1 MGFYGNVTNT
11 SKTTFSFDLIYT
23 TRSDMDLNA
32 NLDGVFLGR
41 YVLVDYGEDPIK
53 GYYNAETQA
62 FYNTALFSASSII
75 TGRHNAIY
83 QDLHNALAANSFYK
97 YTREDGFQ
105 PISTNSAY
113 QERFAID
120 VKSYGRGYDSTVWVK
135 RYDEAT
141 GAYKYVMIAELNA
154 VVPTFHMVVNEPN
167 AIPTTPYFDRDTTN
181 IDYYL
186 HMQSEFGNRVKKAHP
201 GVKSD
206 EQATRIMTKW
216 VTDNSGYQFGE
227 TYSETVDAD
236 IYYNNA
242 GFDHAVRH
250 FMDESVVPYT
260 WTDDKG
266 AVLEHKVIDYTK
278 NAIGYE
284 MGQSGRLYGA
294 DADLG
299 VYQQGH
305 QADDIYDWYIRL
317 PGIGNA
323 ICRMWDKIYD
333 NRGNNTTRA
342 LNKAQYRDDIDDHL
356 VSYNKDTLIGMM
368 NTAQDL
374 IGYHFVELNDRTPD
388 TISDPEKTVS
398 VHIEPGNDV
407 ASYSVTYKA
416 LECLYWKRLDN
427 GVLQY
432 YHYAYQPYYTGVTPE
447 QVAEDKLNRTFYYAE
462 TIEREDEEEPYR
474 IFHVANSG
482 LSLAKDAD
490 GNHIAPTE
498 YWLRNDQWALLPLEY
513 QIDDNIYS
521 LIRGLHKLIGTN
533 SEDVRD
539 INTIYGSINIIK
551 DIIANIDTELVPGRL
566 LHTRNDGVIDT
577 TDTYFPSATW
587 DRDEVLAGDGQWVS
601 RFSTIQV
608 RDNSDNAN
616 RKIPKVVE
624 FEDTDAAS
632 DAAPVRLKHPQ
643 EKGTLVS
650 DNQKYNDGTQL
661 KNSKRHEANTLV
673 LATRD
678 KWIKLH
684 PDDADDSIEF
694 EHTQSP
700 LVEQLSFEPLNQP
713 GNTQAIAGPAVDVNS
728 TVNTEN
734 FVAIDDGKAVVIKPS
749 IQSDN
754 TVATLVYDSGL
765 VDRNDNRLTIPY
777 ITVDNAGH
785 VIAASTKNYNIP
797 HSFKKIYTSAVPD
810 TNESPSLDQEGV
822 SIADNLADS
831 IELTT
836 RNRWIDIATEA
847 NNDAE
852 GKQADSISFSHR
864 LAPAFSPNKELNGER
879 RTQATEIP
887 SVYRY
892 GLEADKTVAV
902 LDQQNGLEPANTF
915 NVPYIEIDKAG
926 HVVAAETHTVHLPEN
941 FTTVTIAA
949 QNESTKQEA
958 DTVTANSVITAD
970 NLTDN
975 ITFKTMN
982 RWIGLGAT
990 DNSNNDIITVGHR
1003 LSDIKDVTPL
1013 ALNGER
1019 RANEKYE
1026 EVYRYGLPQDKS
1038 IAVLNKQNGVEAQN
1052 TFNVP
1057 YVEIDEA
1064 GHVVHA
1070 ETHIVTLP
1078 ENYTTITVSKAS
1090 EDDSTGASTTGTAG
1104 NTSDDFA
1111 KKATLVAN
1119 NLTESLDFS
1128 AGNKWIR
1135 LAGTD
1140 TDGADQ
1146 IVISHELHSIIGS
1159 TSKEDLDAADSV
1171 PAADKPDK
1179 FVTQTVQWDKA
1190 GHIISHDTKEWTLP
1204 NSIRNI
1210 EVVGTTTVKTNP
1222 DSNTTG
1228 TVEADVTSDTVTFKS
1243 SNIWTRLQT
1252 YDNMISFGHLVRP
1265 IDTTPVVTSDLNKSG
1280 TFTTE
1285 ELTWDEAGHI
1295 TKKTT
1300 RTLTLPY
1307 NYKTITVTGLSDST
1321 KAITT
1326 NNGSSVASNQVDEVV
1341 FVPGNKWVELAAK
1354 DDEIT
1359 FAHSLQGTAGSYGTN
1374 VTFSKFGGTVDLQ
1387 GYQTDNAGHVIAYP
1401 TYTLTLPQGSY
1412 KDTPG
1417 ARQVASVIT
1426 EVGLNAESGAI
1437 STKSQN
1443 VGTLLLTGYSVQN
1456 LDTATVVA
1464 SDTLNAAIQKLETQ
1478 VYTEKQAREQAITNL
1493 RMFKTI
1499 TVGDTALT
1507 ADSNADTLAITAGNN
1522 AIVLTPT
1529 ESSDT
1534 FSIGHKTYTTK
1545 SNKLYK
1551 ITVDEWGHV
1560 SGTAA
1565 ATSADVGLG
1574 NVENKSVADI
1584 VAEIT
1589 SRFSMKLNAPQLGGT
1604 TNGATFTVL
1613 INNMDAQ
1620 STYEYKWTKQGNA
1633 AVLGTSSSYTATD
1646 TEVGTHTY
1654 TCTVTRSYGGA
1665 VSDAVTRT
1673 YAYTIEPP
1681 PVVEN
1686 PETGEGTV

>member
-53 GYYNAETQA
+53 GYYDPDTEA
-62 FYNTALFSASSII
+62 FYNTALFSVSSKIQ
-75 TGRHNAIY
+75 GRENAIY
-83 QDLHNALAANSFYK
+83 QDLHNSLAANSFYK
-97 YTREDGFQ
+97 YTKKDGFQ

-113 QERFAID
+113 QERFSID
-120 VKSYGRGYDSTVWVK
+120 VKAYGRGYDSTVWVK

-141 GAYKYVMIAELNA
+141 AAYKYVMIAELNA

-167 AIPTTPYFDRDTTN
+167 AVPTTPYFDRDTTN

-333 NRGNNTTRA
+333 DRGNNTTRA

-374 IGYHFVELNDRTPD
+374 IGYHFVELNDKTPD

-398 VHIEPGNDV
+398 VHIEPGNGV

-432 YHYAYQPYYTGVTPE
+432 YHYAYQPYYTSVTPE

-462 TIEREDEEEPYR
+462 TIERPGEEEPYR
-474 IFHVANSG
+474 IFHIANSG

-587 DRDEVLAGDGQWVS
+587 DKDEVLAGDGQWVS
-601 RFSTIQV
+601 RFSTIKV

-632 DAAPVRLKHPQ
+632 DAAPVRLKYPQ

-650 DNQKYNDGTQL
+650 DNQKYNEGTQL

-684 PDDADDSIEF
+684 PDDTDDSIEF

-700 LVEQLSFEPLNQP
+700 LVTKLSYEILNTP
-713 GNTQAIAGPAVDVNS
+713 GKDQAIAGPAVDVNS
-728 TVNTEN
+728 SVSTEN
-734 FVAIDDGKAVVIKPS
+734 FQAIDNGTALVIKPS
-749 IQSDN
+749 IASDN
-754 TVATLVYDSGL
+754 NVIDLGYDGDVA
-765 VDRNDNRLTIPY
+765 DRNDNRLTIPY

-785 VIAASTKNYNIP
+785 VVAAGTKNYNIP
-797 HSFKKIYTSAVPD
+797 HGFKKITTSAVPD
-810 TNESPSLDQEGV
+810 TNESPSHDKEGA

-831 IELTT
+831 VELTT
-836 RNRWIDIATEA
+836 QNRWIDIATEA
-847 NNDAE
+847 HNDEE
-852 GKQADSISFSHR
+852 GKQLDTISFGHR
-864 LAPAFSPNKELNGER
+864 LAPAFNPNKELNGER
-879 RTQATEIP
+879 RTQASEIP
-887 SVYRY
+887 NVYRY

-902 LDQQNGLEPANTF
+902 LDKENGLEPANTF
-915 NVPYIEIDKAG
+915 NVPYIEIDK
-926 HVVAAETHTVHLPEN
+926 
-941 FTTVTIAA
+941 
-949 QNESTKQEA
+949 
-958 DTVTANSVITAD
+958 
-970 NLTDN
+970 
-975 ITFKTMN
+975 
-982 RWIGLGAT
+982 
-990 DNSNNDIITVGHR
+990 
-1003 LSDIKDVTPL
+1003 
-1013 ALNGER
+1013 
-1019 RANEKYE
+1019 
-1026 EVYRYGLPQDKS
+1026 
-1038 IAVLNKQNGVEAQN
+1038 
-1052 TFNVP
+1052 
-1057 YVEIDEA
+1057 A

-1171 PAADKPDK
+1171 PAADRPDK

-1243 SNIWTRLQT
+1243 SNIWIRLQT

-1265 IDTTPVVTSDLNKSG
+1265 IDTTPVATSDLNNSG

-1341 FVPGNKWVELAAK
+1341 FVPGNKWIELAAK

-1412 KDTPG
+1412 QDTPG

-1456 LDTATVVA
+1456 LDTATVIA

-1478 VYTEKQAREQAITNL
+1478 VYTEKQARIAAVTAEATAREQAITNL
-1493 RMFKTI
+1493 KMFKTV
-1499 TVGDTALT
+1499 TVDGTALT
-1507 ADSNADTLAITAGNN
+1507 ANNNAGTLAITAGNN

-1529 ESSDT
+1529 ASSDT
-1534 FSIGHKTYTTK
+1534 FSIGHKTYTAK

-1551 ITVDEWGHV
+1551 ITVDEWGHI
-1560 SGTAA
+1560 SGTDT
-1565 ATSADVGLG
+1565 ATSTDVGLG
-1574 NVENKSVADI
+1574 KVENKSVAEI

-1589 SRFSMKLNAPQLGGT
+1589 SRFSMKLNAPQLDGT
-1604 TNGATFTVL
+1604 ANGAAFTVL
-1613 INNMDAQ
+1613 VNNMDAQ
-1620 STYEYKWTKQGNA
+1620 STYEYKWTKQGSA
-1633 AVLGTSSSYTATD
+1633 TVLGTNSSYTATD

-1654 TCTVTRSYGGA
+1654 ICTVTRSYGGA
-1665 VSDAVTRT
+1665 VSDAVTKT
-1673 YAYTIEPP
+1673 YSYTIEPP